1 MQIDRSAIENAWKG
15 RISGCQLGKPVE
27 MLSMRR
33 GVDELRSYL
42 DGVQALP
49 LRDYVPFTEGSSL
62 FQASCREHM
71 VRSEPDDDINYSV
84 LALVLL
90 ERHGAALETVDVARS
105 WLQLL
110 PLGMVFTAERS
121 AYVTLANRSSSFF
134 AQGQDPKFDLA
145 ECSDNEYNDWIGA
158 QIRTDVYGWVCPGDP
173 TEAARLAGID
183 AGLSHRGAGVHG
195 AQFVAACGAAIPVAD
210 SLEDAVTRAAAE
222 LPPDS
227 EAVAA
232 INFGRSVVGRDDAV
246 ATLHAEYGHLSPVHT
261 INNLALV
268 VWALLDNP
276 TDFGAAVGE
285 AVAAGWDTDCNGAT
299 VGGLWGITG
308 QPVPGHW
315 SDPWQGTVAVSL
327 AGFDELPLAT
337 LVDRTMAVAEKLA
350 AGA

>member
-1 MQIDRSAIENAWKG
+1 MQVDRSAIENAWKG
-15 RISGCQLGKPVE
+15 RVSGCQLGKPVE

-33 GVDELRSYL
+33 GVAELRSYL
-42 DGVQALP
+42 AGVDALP
-49 LRDYVPFTEGSSL
+49 LRDYVPFTEDNSL
-62 FQASCREHM
+62 FQASCRGHI

-90 ERHGAALETVDVARS
+90 ERHGAALETVDVARA

-195 AQFVAACGAAIPVAD
+195 AQFVAACGAAIPAAD
-210 SLEDAVTRAAAE
+210 SLDEAVTRATAE
-222 LPPDS
+222 LPADS
-227 EAVAA
+227 EAVTA
-232 INFGRSVVGRDDAV
+232 INFGRSIVGHEDPV
-246 ATLHAEYGHLSPVHT
+246 AALHAEYGHLSPVHT
-261 INNLALV
+261 VNNLALV
-268 VWALLDNP
+268 VWALLGNP
-276 TDFGAAVGE
+276 HDFGAAVGD

-308 QPVPGHW
+308 QDVPVPW
-315 SDPWQGTVAVSL
+315 SEPWQSRIAVSL
-327 AGFDELPLAT
+327 AGYDELDLET
-337 LVDRTMAVAEKLA
+337 LVDRTVAVAERLA
-350 AGA
+350 GG